1 MEDLKLHD
9 YDEYLD
15 DGNLIQEPQK
25 LPQTLTPYALPSEE
39 NDDYNGLVSDEVGN
53 GTRAQTVE
61 EANLLYSRLMNVT
74 PYSSRGGSNAIP
86 SRNPNKKAKA
96 KKRRIQKNSRK
107 KNR

>member
-15 DGNLIQEPQK
+15 DGNLIQEPIQ
-25 LPQTLTPYALPSEE
+25 LPQPITVSD
-39 NDDYNGLVSDEVGN
+39 DDYNGLVSEAGN
-53 GTRAQTVE
+53 DTSAQTLE

>member
-9 YDEYLD
+9 YDEYID
-15 DGNLIQEPQK
+15 DGNLIAERQT
-25 LPQTLTPYALPSEE
+25 LPQQTTET
-39 NDDYNGLVSDEVGN
+39 DYNGLLPNDTEPK
-53 GTRAQTVE
+53 TQTVE
-61 EANLLYSRLMNVT
+61 QANRLYSKLMNVT